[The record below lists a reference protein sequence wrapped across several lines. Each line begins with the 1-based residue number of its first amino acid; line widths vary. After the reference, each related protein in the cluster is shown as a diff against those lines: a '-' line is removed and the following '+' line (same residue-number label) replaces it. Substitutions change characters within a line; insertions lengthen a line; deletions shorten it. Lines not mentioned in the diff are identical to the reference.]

1 MPGTTI
7 QQNFQPLTTSL
18 RGASRQMQST
28 VSALASGTRLTTAA
42 VNPAGS
48 AISAYMGQQLRGMTQ
63 AYQDVANGLALLQT
77 ADGALGQIQGLIQSM
92 YSLAT
97 QAANDTNATVD
108 RASIQAQIDQ
118 YTAEITSIAN
128 QTSFNGLNLLD
139 GILGTLSVV
148 DGPSPGQALRFSL
161 GAVDAYSLGLTGDYP
176 AAASFLSQSVPSST
190 LTGLSLLNAASVVAP
205 SGSRSLGVGKYNLV
219 VQSVKNATLNGTN
232 INAASLTPT
241 GSTAPATAG
250 SIGSDWVLYD
260 GTSNISV
267 QVRITAG
274 PSGTVSG
281 VQYSVGGGSFQAATT
296 DTNGDYVLGGTG
308 VVVMAAGITANSTTG
323 ATDTYSMSLTPA
335 SASLSLVDPSGV
347 TLGTPTT
354 VYGISTV
361 TQDVVVGNPGTGQ
374 AVSVGYNSAAL
385 FGLTAFDVNTTN
397 GTAPAGSP
405 FSNPFLISGHA
416 GNAATGSGGQ
426 ILQKATAPSGLSV
439 MSYADATAA
448 QQALQ
453 TALQAVS
460 AQRAHVGAWMDRLDQ
475 ASTNV
480 QTSSRNLM
488 AAWAGVA
495 ATNVSSATVTITQ
508 DKVHV
513 QAGIAMLQAEAAIPR
528 VLLHLLP

>member
-1 MPGTTI
+1 VSGITI
-7 QQNFQPLTTSL
+7 QRNFEPLTTNL
-18 RGASRQMQST
+18 IGASRQMQST
-28 VSALASGTRLTTAA
+28 VSALASGTTLTSAA

-92 YSLAT
+92 YTLAT
-97 QAANDTNATVD
+97 QAANGSNAAVD
-108 RASIQAQIDQ
+108 RASIQSQIDQ
-118 YTAEITSIAN
+118 YTTEITSIAN

-139 GILGTLSVV
+139 GILGAMRIV
-148 DGPSPGQALRFSL
+148 DGPSPGQALSLSL
-161 GAVDAYSLGLTGDYP
+161 GAMDAYSLGLTGDYP
-176 AAASFLSQSVPSST
+176 STASFLSQSIPSGT
-190 LTGLSLLNAASVVAP
+190 LSGLSLLGASSTGAP
-205 SGSRSLGVGKYNLV
+205 SGSRSLGLGQYNMV
-219 VQSVKNATLNGTN
+219 VQSVKNATLNGSN

-241 GSTAPATAG
+241 GSTVPATAG

-281 VQYSVGGGSFQAATT
+281 VQYSVGGSPFHAATT
-296 DTNGDYVLGGTG
+296 DANGDYVLGGTG
-308 VVVMAAGITANSTTG
+308 VVVMAAGITANSTSG

-354 VYGISTV
+354 VYGISTIN
-361 TQDVVVGNPGTGQ
+361 QQVVVGDANTGQ
-374 AVSVGYNSAAL
+374 AVSVGYNSSTL
-385 FGLTAFDVNTTN
+385 FGLTAFDVTTAN

-405 FSNPFLISGHA
+405 FSNPFLISGNA
-416 GNAATGSGGQ
+416 GNAATGAGGE
-426 ILQKATAPSGLSV
+426 IVQKATAPTGLSV
-439 MSYADATAA
+439 MSYAEATAA
-448 QQALQ
+448 QEALQ
-453 TALQAVS
+453 RALQAVS

-480 QTSSRNLM
+480 ATSSRNLTASR
-488 AAWAGVA
+488 AAIAD
-495 ATNVSSATVTITQ
+495 TNVSSSTVALTQ

-513 QAGIAMLQAEAAIPR
+513 QAGISMLQAEAAIPR
-528 VLLHLLP
+528 FLLHLLP